1 MRGHTGDDSLMRWW
15 CAIKE
20 ARRMPVP
27 PTKKKKVVFVVSVRA
42 GNFNEDCCRVF
53 LPQSC

>member
-27 PTKKKKVVFVVSVRA
+27 PTKKKEGGFR
-42 GNFNEDCCRVF
+42 GECTGREF
-53 LPQSC
+53 